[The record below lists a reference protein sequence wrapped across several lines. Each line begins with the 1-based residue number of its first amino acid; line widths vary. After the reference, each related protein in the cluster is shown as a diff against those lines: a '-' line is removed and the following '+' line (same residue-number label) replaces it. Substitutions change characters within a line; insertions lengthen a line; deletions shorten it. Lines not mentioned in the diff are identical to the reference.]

1 MERESIEEFLTQI
14 FDEINANGLDVIH
27 EFLKKEPPI
36 ADSCAVSHML
46 LFACNRKDERI
57 QAFKEYDMHS
67 KYLLLKWLS
76 NGYERIENNF
86 IQWPSREVFRD
97 RMNEI
102 EEALYKNEYHKMLV
116 TGDIVDY
123 IKLKYPDCVVAE
135 RFEYENIILEGQ
147 EDYIFFIFCN
157 TMTGICLTLG
167 IEEYLDLTKWVAYYK
182 VTDNIILLVTDE
194 NCQDLK
200 VKIQSLQD
208 LDNLLMK
215 QG

>member
-1 MERESIEEFLTQI
+1 MEREGIEEFLTQI

-76 NGYERIENNF
+76 NGYEIIENNF
-86 IQWPSREVFRD
+86 IQWPSREVFMD

-116 TGDIVDY
+116 TGGIVDY

-167 IEEYLDLTKWVAYYK
+167 IEEYLDLTKWVGYYK
-182 VTDNIILLVTDE
+182 VTDNIMLLVTDE
-194 NCQDLK
+194 KCQDLK

-215 QG
+215 